1 MARKKSAPECPVE
14 CGGGGARGAQS
25 LFGLCPNVGG
35 IKRNGSSL
43 SISQPL
49 CMITLTHRTEYNN
62 FILVSLK
69 PYNNDSPRFRSNPVT
84 VIRLIRTIVLLL
96 QLLNFISS
104 QKYLVCKRKFIIDKL
119 IFEPG
124 ERVVDNHTGHFS
136 CLSTRHRGGKENFYS
151 LLLVVLD
158 QIVPPTFL

>member
-1 MARKKSAPECPVE
+1 MKSFPPKFPTTTTKI
-14 CGGGGARGAQS
+14 Q
-25 LFGLCPNVGG
+25 
-35 IKRNGSSL
+35 IKRFALFLFSSFFL
-43 SISQPL
+43 VLINSSGIVSISQPL

-104 QKYLVCKRKFIIDKL
+104 QKYLVWKRKFIIDKL